1 MKEWT
6 PSFDEKDK
14 LIKEIATY
22 YCENLTTF
30 NIDEFFKVFDDLS
43 ENIQRIIKVLVYGLM
58 FSFKMNNNKKSYYF
72 KKENEERIV
81 NERKI
86 ELRKQ
91 QLENKKIQSISKQ
104 LQKI

>member
-14 LIKEIATY
+14 LIKEIVTY

-43 ENIQRIIKVLVYGLM
+43 ENIQRIIKVLVC
-58 FSFKMNNNKKSYYF
+58 
-72 KKENEERIV
+72 
-81 NERKI
+81 
-86 ELRKQ
+86 EL
-91 QLENKKIQSISKQ
+91 I
-104 LQKI
+104 